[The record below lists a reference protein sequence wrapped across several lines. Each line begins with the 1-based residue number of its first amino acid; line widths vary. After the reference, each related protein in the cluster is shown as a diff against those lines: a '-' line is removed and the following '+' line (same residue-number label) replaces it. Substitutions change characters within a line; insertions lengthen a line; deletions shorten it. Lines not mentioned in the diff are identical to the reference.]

1 MVDMLN
7 GFKCEFSTKQI
18 GTIDRDLDGSEDIA
32 RKKEVELGD
41 IITDIMREK
50 TGAEIAFLNG
60 GSIRQSLKKGA
71 VTEKDIYSIFPFQD
85 TVYTAELTGAQI
97 QDILDFFAQKGIGA
111 GGFLQVSGI
120 EMKILKGDALDVKV
134 AGKPLEKVKKYK
146 VALNSFI
153 ANGGDG
159 YTMLKEIKSKKD
171 TAYLLS
177 SILVDYMKANGTFAK
192 TQVGRIKIYNK

>member
-1 MVDMLN
+1 MIDMLN
-7 GFKCEFSTKQI
+7 GFKCGFPTKQI
-18 GTIDRDLDGSEDIA
+18 GKIDRDLDGSDDIA

-50 TGAEIAFLNG
+50 TGADVAFLYG

-97 QDILDFFAQKGIGA
+97 QDVLDFFAQKGIGA

-120 EMKILKGDALDVKV
+120 ELKIYKGEALEIKV
-134 AGKPLEKVKKYK
+134 AGKPLDKAKKYK

-159 YTMLKEIKSKKD
+159 YTILKEISSKKD
-171 TAYLLS
+171 TAYLLA
-177 SILVDYMKANGTFAK
+177 SILLS
-192 TQVGRIKIYNK
+192 